1 MQHDLSPGEALALAQ
16 LQSKVLGEPVAPVFV
31 GPYRLVRKLGEGGFG
46 EVFLAYD
53 TLHERRVALKLLR
66 DDEETGAPR
75 RLVREGKAIAALEHP
90 NIVRCYEIGDATGT
104 TPVYVALEYIEGET
118 VRAWIERTSP
128 SWEAIVEVF
137 VAAGEALAYAHR
149 RGIVHRDFKP
159 SNVMVSARGEVKV
172 LDFGLVCT
180 MPDVSATGFTD
191 QLTAPGTVLGT
202 PLYMAPEQHLC
213 DEVGP
218 AADQFAW
225 CAALFHMLYD
235 TPPFEA
241 PNPLLLAQAKDEHRL
256 ARIPEGRAPAWV
268 FAVLA
273 RGMAPKPHD
282 RWPDLK
288 TLLRRFAPPWRR
300 RGAWLLG
307 LAVVVALLT
316 GAWATW

>member
-1 MQHDLSPGEALALAQ
+1 HGDELTARDDQHVGAEPLALLHSIAPLDAGLERLLRQVVELRPCAVGREVATHRREMTLNQRIARTAVAGSPRFEQFEVRLRGSSHEGIVAERGAAWRIVVAIGQSTRAVQHDLSPGEALALAQ

-191 QLTAPGTVLGT
+191 QLTAPGTV
-202 PLYMAPEQHLC
+202 
-213 DEVGP
+213 
-218 AADQFAW
+218 
-225 CAALFHMLYD
+225 
-235 TPPFEA
+235 
-241 PNPLLLAQAKDEHRL
+241 
-256 ARIPEGRAPAWV
+256 
-268 FAVLA
+268 
-273 RGMAPKPHD
+273 RG
-282 RWPDLK
+282 
-288 TLLRRFAPPWRR
+288 
-300 RGAWLLG
+300 
-307 LAVVVALLT
+307 
-316 GAWATW
+316 